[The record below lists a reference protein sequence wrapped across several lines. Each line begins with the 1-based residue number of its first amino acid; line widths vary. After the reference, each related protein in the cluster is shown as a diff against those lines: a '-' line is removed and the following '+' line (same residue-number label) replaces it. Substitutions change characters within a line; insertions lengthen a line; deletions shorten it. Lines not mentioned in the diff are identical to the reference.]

1 MPTYETHTG
10 RRRPTTASFT
20 TEFGHELEAERT
32 AWYRRRFLWY
42 CGIIGGINIIATL
55 ANLLTGNARFGT
67 FALIVYAF
75 NAIAHI
81 AAYVLCF
88 TYVWRYPR
96 GRYQPTQLAGA
107 LILGLG
113 ALSLLSAPIFTHDI
127 VPGMEQQLREQRRAG
142 DGNGDIT
149 LKSPSGTIQFKTDP
163 EDFADDGDSDAEP
176 TATSAATPTAT
187 PANTSPDTVSPA
199 RSAPTQA
206 RTTQDP
212 AKAAARAER
221 AEKFLST
228 AKKAAPIA
236 LGSFAGLVS
245 IFGTHFFACLL
256 LPWTVREAM
265 RPLWALLGLNVG
277 LTLVYAYESHRA
289 GLGTEWVIYATI
301 GAIVLTA
308 LVPIP
313 GLILCEWRHG
323 RFRKRVTYDMLR
335 GRYTEL
341 KQELTSAR
349 QIHEQLFPQPIT
361 QGPVRF
367 EYTYEPMRQ
376 IGGDYLHSHTAPD
389 GRQSVAIID
398 VTGHGIPAALT
409 VNRLHGELDRI
420 FAENP
425 ATGPGELLTLLNR
438 YVHLT
443 LAHHSVYVTAIC
455 FRVCPKADTL
465 EYASG
470 GHPPAFVKDSRGRV
484 EQLDS
489 TTFVLGATAG
499 PDFNAEPRSLHFGPG
514 DCLVAYT
521 DGATEARDEKG
532 RYFGIVGIQRLL
544 AYQDA
549 PITGGWPAAIR
560 AAVEKYR
567 YGPTADDIL
576 LVEIRRP
583 VKT

>member
-1 MPTYETHTG
+1 MPTYAAQSG
-10 RRRPTTASFT
+10 RKRPATASFT
-20 TEFGHELEAERT
+20 QEFGHELEAERT

-42 CGIIGGINIIATL
+42 CAIIGGFNIAAAVL
-55 ANLLTGNARFGT
+55 DLLVDKASYSTPG
-67 FALIVYAF
+67 LVVYAF
-75 NAIAHI
+75 NAISHI

-96 GRYQPTQLAGA
+96 GRFSPTLLASA
-107 LILGLG
+107 LIAGLG
-113 ALSLLSAPIFTHDI
+113 AISLLSTPILTHDI
-127 VPGMEQQLREQRRAG
+127 TPGFEQQIAQQRREAAQTGKISVQAAG
-142 DGNGDIT
+142 GAV
-149 LKSPSGTIQFKTDP
+149 QFRASTD
-163 EDFADDGDSDAEP
+163 DLVDADDEP
-176 TATSAATPTAT
+176 AT
-187 PANTSPDTVSPA
+187 PAEEPEAAAPAKSPNEASAAPA
-199 RSAPTQA
+199 V
-206 RTTQDP
+206 
-212 AKAAARAER
+212 AKAAKARPSTRVKPKDVER
-221 AEKFLST
+221 FLAD
-228 AKKAAPIA
+228 AKKAAPV
-236 LGSFAGLVS
+236 LSTFASLFT
-245 IFGTHFFACLL
+245 IFSTHFFACLL

-265 RPLWALLGLNVG
+265 RPMWPLMGLNIG
-277 LTLVYAYESHRA
+277 LSFVAAYESRSA
-289 GLGTEWVIYATI
+289 GLGIEWVLLAIA

-341 KQELTSAR
+341 KHELTSAR

-425 ATGPGELLTLLNR
+425 TTGPGELLTLLNR

-455 FRVCPKADTL
+455 FRVNPAADTL

-470 GHPPAFVKDSRGRV
+470 GHPPAFVKDNRGRV

-499 PDFNAEPRSLHFGPG
+499 PDFNAEPRSMHFGPG

-549 PITGGWPAAIR
+549 PINGGWPAAIR
-560 AAVEKYR
+560 AAVERYR

-583 VKT
+583 VSA